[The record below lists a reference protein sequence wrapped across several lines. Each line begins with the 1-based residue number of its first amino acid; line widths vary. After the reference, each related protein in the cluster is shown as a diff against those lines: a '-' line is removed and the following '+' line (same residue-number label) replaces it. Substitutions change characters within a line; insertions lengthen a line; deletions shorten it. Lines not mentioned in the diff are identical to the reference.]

1 MQEIY
6 KFCRP
11 WKGRQNLDFNP
22 KLDAL
27 RGGVIRQE
35 LARRYSATSSKVS
48 VCLNELETY
57 AHQAFECGSVK
68 DRELKIAQSEDKHLL
83 MKVAQSSIDC
93 DFLRVPA
100 RHPDSK

>member
-1 MQEIY
+1 M
-6 KFCRP
+6 
-11 WKGRQNLDFNP
+11 DFNP

-27 RGGVIRQE
+27 RGDVIRQE
-35 LARRYSATSSKVS
+35 LAHRYSATSSKVS
-48 VCLNELETY
+48 ECLNELETY
-57 AHQAFECGSVK
+57 AHQAFECSSVK
-68 DRELKIAQSEDKHLL
+68 DRELKMVQSEDKYLL